1 MKNLVEPLKDKKQIE
16 AVEKYLEIRNK
27 RNRLIW
33 AFGCNVGLRVSDIL
47 ALNIEDVKDK
57 NYIEIIEKK
66 TKKHKGFPLNS
77 KLKRLIKDYLDND
90 RCKVYAI
97 GDVEP
102 LFVGKKHHRLDR
114 SQVYRFINEACKEL
128 GIGENVGTHTMRKNF
143 GYHVFK
149 QSGNNIALIQ
159 KLFQHSS
166 PVVTLRYIG
175 IDKEEIDKTYE
186 NFEL

>member
-16 AVEKYLEIRNK
+16 AVEKYLEERNK

-33 AFGCNVGLRVSDIL
+33 VFGCNSGLRVSDIL

-66 TKKHKGFPLNS
+66 TKKPKSFPLNS
-77 KLKRLIKDYLDND
+77 KLKRLIKEYLDSD

-97 GDVEP
+97 GKVEP

-114 SQVYRFINEACKEL
+114 SQVYRFINKACKDL
-128 GIGENVGTHTMRKNF
+128 GIETNVGCHTMRKNF
-143 GYHVFK
+143 GYHAFK
-149 QSGNNIALIQ
+149 QYGNNIALIQ